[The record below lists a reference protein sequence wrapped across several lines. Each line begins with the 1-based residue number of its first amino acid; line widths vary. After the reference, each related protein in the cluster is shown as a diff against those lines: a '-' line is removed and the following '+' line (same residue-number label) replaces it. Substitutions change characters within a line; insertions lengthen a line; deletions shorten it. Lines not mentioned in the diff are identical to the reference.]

1 MKLLIDQNLSP
12 RLPRLHPLFDGCD
25 DLLSS
30 TAILIAEGV
39 LRQCLAEA
47 LEHTIVIHNQA
58 EVLAGVRG

>member
-1 MKLLIDQNLSP
+1 
-12 RLPRLHPLFDGCD
+12 
-25 DLLSS
+25 
-30 TAILIAEGV
+30 